1 MWTMEPI
8 VSKDFINEK
17 SRIERDIEEIIVRLE
32 DASIEDRALTELE
45 NANVVDSN
53 ADRDTFDLK
62 YYTNSGDKLAEATF
76 SIIGENC
83 YFSWIWVQDAFRGE
97 GFGSKLL
104 DQCLSII
111 KRHKVLTVYVLPKSD
126 KAVSMFSSAGF
137 TKCENVNSLYST
149 DNL

>member
-1 MWTMEPI
+1 MKPV
-8 VSKDFINEK
+8 VSENFINENSK
-17 SRIERDIEEIIVRLE
+17 IEREVEEIVVRLE
-32 DASIEDRALTELE
+32 DASIKDRALTELE

-53 ADRDTFDLK
+53 ADRDTFNLE
-62 YYTNSGDKLAEATF
+62 YYTNSGGRLAKATF

-83 YFSWIWVQDAFRGE
+83 YFSWIWVQEPFRGE

-111 KRHKVLTVYVLPKSD
+111 KQHGVSTVYVLPKSD

-149 DNL
+149 DDL

>member
-1 MWTMEPI
+1 MESV

-17 SRIERDIEEIIVRLE
+17 SKIERDIEGIVVRLE
-32 DASIEDRALTELE
+32 DGSIKDRALTELE
-45 NANVVDSN
+45 NANVVDSK
-53 ADRDTFDLK
+53 ADRKTFDLH
-62 YYTNSGDKLAEATF
+62 YYTNSGDRLAKATF
-76 SIIGENC
+76 SIIGGNC
-83 YFSWIWVQDAFRGE
+83 YFAWIWVQEPFRGE

-111 KRHKVLTVYVLPKSD
+111 KRHGVSTVYVLPKSD

-149 DNL
+149 DDF